1 MLCFILE
8 ADLNESVM
16 DLMLHRINC
25 DVYTQSRKTVNEKLK
40 KYKQKLS
47 DLRRYLKAKLG
58 DTYCSRVTKFVN
70 NCQKL
75 FDIKSSSE

>member
-1 MLCFILE
+1 
-8 ADLNESVM
+8 
-16 DLMLHRINC
+16 MLHRINC

-40 KYKQKLS
+40 KYTQELS
-47 DLRRYLKAKLG
+47 DLRHYLKAKRG

-75 FDIKSSSE
+75 FDFKSSSE